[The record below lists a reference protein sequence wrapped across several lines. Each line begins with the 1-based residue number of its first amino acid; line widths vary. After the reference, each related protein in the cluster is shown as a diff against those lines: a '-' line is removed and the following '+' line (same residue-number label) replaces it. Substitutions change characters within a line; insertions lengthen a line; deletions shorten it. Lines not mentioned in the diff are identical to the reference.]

1 MADTRMDWS
10 SSKARRHFAIFAAA
24 VLAYNIPVI
33 LWGAYVRISFS
44 GDGCGANWPFCNG
57 QVIPQHMA
65 TPMAIEFTHR
75 AMTSLDTFAA
85 LAMTVWAFLA
95 FPKRH
100 AVRTYSVL
108 SLVFLFIEAI
118 LGAGLVLFRLVA
130 RDQSAGRPWYLS
142 AHLTNTL
149 LLLATLTT
157 TAWLA
162 YTNSQ
167 RLRWATASRQ
177 TLVALAITIVVSIT
191 GAIAALGDTLFPA
204 SSLAAGMR
212 QDFSSATGMLLRLRM
227 LHPAVAILGAGYLLW
242 LAAGTLGATG
252 QAAALGAAAKRVI
265 AAVGLQIAVGVVNV
279 ALLAPVWMQ
288 LIHLFIAD
296 LVWIA
301 VMLMALESIRATSN
315 GESSPSFQNGIGQAR
330 SLPKTGSAAPVA
342 SGASDSPSM

>member
-1 MADTRMDWS
+1 MGWS
-10 SSKARRHFAIFAAA
+10 SVKTRRHFSIFAIA
-24 VLAYNIPVI
+24 VLAYNVPVI

-75 AMTSLDTFAA
+75 AMTSLDTFAV
-85 LAMTVWAFLA
+85 LAMVVWAFLA
-95 FPKRH
+95 FPKQH
-100 AVRTYSVL
+100 AVRKYSVL
-108 SLVFLFIEAI
+108 SLIFLFVEAL

-130 RDQSAGRPWYLS
+130 RDQSAGRAWYLS

-149 LLLATLTT
+149 LLLAALTA

-162 YTNSQ
+162 YSNSE
-167 RLRWATASRQ
+167 RLRWSNASRQ
-177 TLVALAITIVVSIT
+177 MLVALAITVVVSIT

-212 QDFSSATGMLLRLRM
+212 QDLSSTTGMLLRLRV
-227 LHPAVAILGAGYLLW
+227 LHPAVAILGAAYLMW
-242 LAAGTLGATG
+242 VAAS
-252 QAAALGAAAKRVI
+252 ALKFAGHALPLRAAAKRVI
-265 AAVGLQIAVGVVNV
+265 AAVGLQIAAGVVNI

-296 LVWIA
+296 LVWITI
-301 VMLMALESIRATSN
+301 VLMTLESIRATSSRN
-315 GESSPSFQNGIGQAR
+315 FQNGIGQTR
-330 SLPKTGSAAPVA
+330 SLPKTGSATPVA
-342 SGASDSPSM
+342 SGASDSLSM